1 MPNTVFGVDRQ
12 QVSGQLAHVPR
23 RDRYQVKWGPLA
35 TELQRLAGTAPSD
48 GMTYVGRA
56 YSMTS
61 CAVGQCG
68 GEEEKNVLLQ
78 RAQVQ
83 NCSVTAEA
91 RSPLSSG
98 ELFISLQPLSVLR
111 PVPFCSIARGGSSRG
126 SSGSNRPSPALTDR
140 RPPPEATCS
149 VRSRALPLRQAR
161 RRSSVRPRS
170 REIRFPSPLGERTTD
185 RPSDRYSSLTRSGT
199 RSPRRRRRR
208 RLSRHWGRGGGAALE
223 GNSHGAAT

>member
-1 MPNTVFGVDRQ
+1 MC
-12 QVSGQLAHVPR
+12 SGAVWR
-23 RDRYQVKWGPLA
+23 GGRKECSASKGS
-35 TELQRLAGTAPSD
+35 GTKLLCD
-48 GMTYVGRA
+48 G
-56 YSMTS
+56 
-61 CAVGQCG
+61 
-68 GEEEKNVLLQ
+68 
-78 RAQVQ
+78 
-83 NCSVTAEA
+83 
-91 RSPLSSG
+91 RSKKS
-98 ELFISLQPLSVLR
+98 SVLR
-111 PVPFCSIARGGSSRG
+111 RAFYLSPALISSPSSAFLFNRPWGSSRG